1 MPAPKGFEKAGILKA
16 GAAGVEFPLKAKH
29 ALAQMMMG
37 AAAVQRFTFSTSTLS
52 SRSFDQLGSDGAR
65 SGIFEQYVLG
75 LACDCECRTAQCV

>member
-1 MPAPKGFEKAGILKA
+1 
-16 GAAGVEFPLKAKH
+16 V
-29 ALAQMMMG
+29 MG

-65 SGIFEQYVLG
+65 SGIFGQYVLG